1 MNDRNTRISRDSIKP
16 SVRERVW
23 GRAAARCVLCSKWL
37 IDERQF
43 WHAIPV
49 GQLAHNVAA
58 TNGENSP
65 RGDSAK
71 PRVERNAESNL
82 LLLCNDCHRTID
94 SSTYRDKFTVDFL
107 TEKKAEHERRVREV
121 TNFATL
127 RPSTVIR
134 LTAAVRGTVGPATDE
149 QVSEALRHSGLTGM
163 GADTRTGVFDID
175 LRYDENDPWVWDASK
190 KQIDAAVARAQE
202 AVAAQDTGV
211 LAVFAIAP
219 IPTLAYLGAA
229 LDDKTE
235 TRLFQRRRDDSVD
248 AWSWTLDR
256 PSASTFESSVP
267 DNADETASDVVAFIE
282 VTGPIESSRL
292 HDDLRLMPAAR
303 LRAATGMGS
312 DAIGSPADLAAF
324 GSAWRGLLADIEL
337 HYPRATRIHVV
348 AAVPVTAA
356 IALGRHRMRAAHPAF
371 VVYQR
376 IGDTYI
382 PGMEIN
388 E

>member
-1 MNDRNTRISRDSIKP
+1 MNDRDTRVTRDSIRA

-23 GRAAARCVLCSKWL
+23 GRAAARCVLCSRWL

-49 GQLAHNVAA
+49 GQLGHNVAA
-58 TNGENSP
+58 TGGTNAP
-65 RGDSAK
+65 RGDSPLTAA
-71 PRVERNAESNL
+71 ERNEESNL

-94 SSTYRDKFTVDFL
+94 SSAYRDKFTVDFL
-107 TEKKAEHERRVREV
+107 TQKKAEHERRVREV

-134 LTAAVRGTVGPATDE
+134 LTGAVRGTAGPATDE
-149 QVSEALRHSGLTGM
+149 QVSEALRNSGLTGM

-175 LRYDENDPWVWDASK
+175 LRHDEDDPWVWAASK
-190 KQIDAAVARAQE
+190 KQIDAEVARAQE

-219 IPTLAYLGAA
+219 VPTLAYLGAA

-248 AWSWTLDR
+248 AWSWPLDGL
-256 PSASTFESSVP
+256 SATRFESSVQ
-267 DNADETASDVVAFIE
+267 ADADAAASDVLALIE
-282 VTGPIESSRL
+282 VTAPVDASKL
-292 HDDLRLMPAAR
+292 PDDLRSMPAVR
-303 LRAATGMGS
+303 LQAATGTGP
-312 DAIGSPADLAAF
+312 DTIGSPDDLAAF
-324 GSAWRGLLADIEL
+324 GAAWRGLLADIERSW
-337 HYPRATRIHVV
+337 PQARRIHVV
-348 AAVPVTAA
+348 AAVPATVA
-356 IALGRHRMRAAHPAF
+356 IAVGRYRMRAAHPAF

-376 IGDTYI
+376 TGETYV
-382 PGMEIN
+382 PGMEIDG
-388 E
+388 